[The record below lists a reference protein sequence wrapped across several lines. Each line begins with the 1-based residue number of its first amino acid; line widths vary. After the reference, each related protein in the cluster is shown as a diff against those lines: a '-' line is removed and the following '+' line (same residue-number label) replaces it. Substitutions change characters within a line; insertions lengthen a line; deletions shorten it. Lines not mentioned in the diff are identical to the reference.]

1 MLVGTGRTD
10 RVIIVK
16 ASSVLNVNMT
26 LMNVLRIVSVNV
38 TTTRRQWK
46 MTDDIVTRLRRDVDA
61 VTYIKGVFPTSMISA
76 EAADEI
82 EYLRK
87 ERDRWAEFAIHIAT
101 CPNWGRRTCW
111 DCVSPTNQDQAR
123 QAGLEDV
130 IRSEYGKR

>member
-1 MLVGTGRTD
+1 
-10 RVIIVK
+10 
-16 ASSVLNVNMT
+16 
-26 LMNVLRIVSVNV
+26 
-38 TTTRRQWK
+38 
-46 MTDDIVTRLRRDVDA
+46 MTDDIVTRLRGYDFMRDGDIPDV
-61 VTYIKGVFPTSMISA
+61 IMN

-82 EYLRK
+82 ERLRR